1 MLHVYMCWIDYYG
14 VLYSVFWMAPLWVH
28 THNYSALNG
37 FNSEVVH
44 EHSATHHYLLSIPFH
59 FSQPFDKHYFYWQ
72 VISQLIWLR
81 LVYLFKENWTGLP
94 VNGHR
99 FNRKHCTS
107 AWSRLKF
114 HINIRVFVCVCV
126 FEVKVDEFTE
136 NIKCWFKLAIHFIS
150 SNGPII
156 TGWNSI
162 WTKHSWAMSVVK
174 TLNELRLK
182 LTALNR
188 INTISKR
195 FTPQLHIKPE

>member
-1 MLHVYMCWIDYYG
+1 MLSLTIIQFQTTHKQHACFYEFNSIFVCFALNMMPPQPQPSSTAHSMLHVYMCWIDYYG

-28 THNYSALNG
+28 THNYSSLNG

-44 EHSATHHYLLSIPFH
+44 EHSATHYYLLSIPFH

-81 LVYLFKENWTGLP
+81 LVYLFIENWTGLP

-114 HINIRVFVCVCV
+114 HINIRVFVCVC
-126 FEVKVDEFTE
+126 
-136 NIKCWFKLAIHFIS
+136 
-150 SNGPII
+150 
-156 TGWNSI
+156 
-162 WTKHSWAMSVVK
+162 
-174 TLNELRLK
+174 
-182 LTALNR
+182 
-188 INTISKR
+188 SK
-195 FTPQLHIKPE
+195 